1 MFFMDESIDKEYI
14 LKREEFSTLAGEM
27 KGIDT
32 RIGLEKY
39 SHL

>member
-27 KGIDT
+27 KG
-32 RIGLEKY
+32 GQ
-39 SHL
+39 